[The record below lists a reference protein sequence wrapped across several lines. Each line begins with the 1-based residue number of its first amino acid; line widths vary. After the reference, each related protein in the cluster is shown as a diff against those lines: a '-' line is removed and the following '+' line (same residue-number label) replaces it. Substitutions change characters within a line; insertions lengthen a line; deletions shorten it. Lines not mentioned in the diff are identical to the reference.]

1 MKYYVN
7 LKSVEDAAGLVK
19 TVSKYDC
26 DVELVSGRFHVDAKS
41 IIGVLGVALGRHSI
55 LLIHDSP
62 DKICTDDLREYI
74 A

>member
-1 MKYYVN
+1 MKNYLN

-41 IIGVLGVALGRHSI
+41 IIGVLGVALGKQTI
-55 LLIHDSP
+55 LLVHDHP
-62 DKICTDDLREYI
+62 DKTCVDDLREYI